1 MQPTGYDAAL
11 SFTWL
16 MIQLTSIKRCN
27 LKITDS
33 LRNGGAS
40 IDNHPIVGGERE
52 KTSRK
57 KNLSYVCDHIV
68 WVLSN

>member
-11 SFTWL
+11 SFTLL
-16 MIQLTSIKRCN
+16 MIQLTSIKGCN

-40 IDNHPIVGGERE
+40 IDNHPLVGRERKNKQKK
-52 KTSRK
+52 KT
-57 KNLSYVCDHIV
+57 
-68 WVLSN
+68 